1 MIVIK
6 FNDGQI
12 RTYRVLENSSQ
23 KIPLFPYV
31 GSNAGLRSYMLALQ
45 GFPVD
50 RLDMGSKPL
59 AIRLVG
65 AKGSQGLQSGELIIE
80 QPRFQ

>member
-1 MIVIK
+1 MIAVK
-6 FNDGQI
+6 FEDGQI
-12 RTYRVLENSSQ
+12 RTYRVLEDTSR
-23 KIPLFPYV
+23 KIPLFPSV
-31 GSNAGLRSYMLALQ
+31 GSNTGLKSYMLALQ

-50 RLDMGSKPL
+50 SLDMGSKPL

-65 AKGSQGLQSGELIIE
+65 AKGAQGLQSCELMIE